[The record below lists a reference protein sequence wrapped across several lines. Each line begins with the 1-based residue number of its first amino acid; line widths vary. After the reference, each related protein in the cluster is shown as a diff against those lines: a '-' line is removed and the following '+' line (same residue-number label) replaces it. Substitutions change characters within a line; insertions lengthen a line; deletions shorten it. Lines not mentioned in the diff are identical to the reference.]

1 MKKIEIKLKNCQYRI
16 VYSNIEDAAS
26 NIIPNH
32 LKGSRVAIIT
42 DINASKKYLPILK
55 NILLKLNIKI
65 IEIILPSGEK
75 NKDLKVANKILDKL
89 LKEKFER
96 QDTIIA
102 LGGGVIG
109 DLAGFVSAI
118 IHRGVDFINIPTTL
132 LAQVDSSIGGKTG
145 VNSIHGKNLIGSF
158 KQPKV
163 VICDI
168 NTLSSLPK
176 RELLAGYAELV
187 KHALIGDAAL
197 FTYLENNVNLIFDNK
212 NILEEA
218 LIRSAN
224 VKAGIVM
231 KDELEDGIR
240 AHLNLGHTFAHAIES
255 ASQYDGTILHGEAVS
270 LGILMAYKTS
280 MMKGICS
287 NEQVN
292 IVERHF
298 KKIGLKTT
306 FGSLL
311 RKKLNANLLIDLMKN
326 DKKVKQGYINF
337 IIPNKIGQVSIRS
350 DIDQKIIE
358 SVIDTTLSS

>member
-1 MKKIEIKLKNCQYRI
+1 MKKIEIKLKNCQYEI

-26 NIIPNH
+26 NIIPTH

-42 DINASKKYLPILK
+42 DVNASKKYLPILK

-75 NKDLKVANKILDKL
+75 NKDLKVVTKILDRL

-96 QDTIIA
+96 QDAIIA

-145 VNSIHGKNLIGSF
+145 VNSTHGKNLIGSF

-187 KHALIGDAAL
+187 KHALIGDATL
-197 FTYLENNVNLIFDNK
+197 FTYLENNVNLIFDDK

-306 FGSLL
+306 FGSLH

>member
-1 MKKIEIKLKNCQYRI
+1 MKKIEIKLKNCQYSI
-16 VYSNIEDAAS
+16 IYSNIEDAAS

-32 LKGSRVAIIT
+32 LKGSRAAIIT

-75 NKDLKVANKILDKL
+75 NKDLKVANKILDRL

-187 KHALIGDAAL
+187 KHALIGDATL
-197 FTYLENNVNLIFDNK
+197 FTYLENNVNLIFDDR

>member
-187 KHALIGDAAL
+187 KHALIGDADL
-197 FTYLENNVNLIFDNK
+197 FTYLENNVNLIFDNR